1 MLATI
6 VTSLSNFMK
15 LTPESDLEM
24 IELQG
29 SGDAAEEAAGG
40 AGDDPTTVD
49 DAGTPPNDGEG
60 LMMVLKAFKML
71 QGDFNEKFKKM
82 WA

>member
-1 MLATI
+1 
-6 VTSLSNFMK
+6 
-15 LTPESDLEM
+15 M

-40 AGDDPTTVD
+40 AGDDPTTAVD
-49 DAGTPPNDGEG
+49 DAGTPIDDGEG
-60 LMMVLKAFKML
+60 LMKVLKAFKIL
-71 QGDFNEKFKKM
+71 QGNFNEKFKKM